1 MQGAFAPLYI
11 HIAIKQKIMETEN
24 IKKIFCG
31 MERLYH
37 FTTFETALQIIESKR
52 QHFGKLKGTNDIC
65 ENSKVIY
72 TKIKAGSIPEWYDQR
87 MSSEL
92 SHYQQMSLT
101 SDGKRRKG
109 FDLQQ
114 MWGMY
119 ADNGNG
125 VCLVYDKKEIVKALS
140 TEDFKGPVT
149 YKMEVTPDTT
159 IEKVEDKDLTA
170 YIKKNKTFLF
180 FRKRKEW
187 EWEQEYRIIRRSD
200 NPEAT
205 EEIDISKALK
215 FIIVC
220 KAESLDPT
228 YSVFGS
234 KEYKTL
240 KKVAGGI
247 PILTYSHFCDDMILA
262 SDTDCTIWSYRY
274 GCNQEFTPDDSKL
287 NIGMTEV

>member
-24 IKKIFCG
+24 IKKNFCG

-37 FTTFETALQIIESKR
+37 FTEFETVLKIIESNR

-87 MSSEL
+87 MASEL

-119 ADNGNG
+119 ADNGKG

-149 YKMEVTPDTT
+149 YEMEVTPDTT
-159 IEKVEDKDLTA
+159 IENVEDKDLTA
-170 YIKKNKTFLF
+170 YIKRTRISCFSANEKNG
-180 FRKRKEW
+180 
-187 EWEQEYRIIRRSD
+187 S
-200 NPEAT
+200 
-205 EEIDISKALK
+205 
-215 FIIVC
+215 
-220 KAESLDPT
+220 
-228 YSVFGS
+228 GS
-234 KEYKTL
+234 K
-240 KKVAGGI
+240 
-247 PILTYSHFCDDMILA
+247 
-262 SDTDCTIWSYRY
+262 
-274 GCNQEFTPDDSKL
+274 N
-287 NIGMTEV
+287 TE